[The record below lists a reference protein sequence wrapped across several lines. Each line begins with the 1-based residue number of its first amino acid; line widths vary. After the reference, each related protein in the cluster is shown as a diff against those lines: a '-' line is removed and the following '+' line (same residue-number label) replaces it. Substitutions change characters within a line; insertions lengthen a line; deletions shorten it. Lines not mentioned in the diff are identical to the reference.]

1 MVIGTWSGILDTGA
15 ARLRLKFIIS
25 GDGTATLF
33 SLDQGGKPIRG
44 TMGAERVGI
53 EFPSLGGS
61 FVGRRVAAER
71 IDGFWLQ
78 NGQDHPLALE
88 RGEAALMDP
97 PPGASSDES
106 SLAPLRADISSSTV
120 FASERL
126 NFREVLSSDIWA
138 FEKYMLSDHYLR
150 HMPMEPATLT
160 KDYVAAQVDRHVRN
174 QSQKPRTGFVL
185 VAVDKHSGEFVG
197 EGGLSVYSF
206 PARRGGVGWGVAPA
220 QTGKGFA
227 TEIGRTLLRLAFE
240 TLNLHRVEAQCRSEN
255 HASRRIMAKLVI
267 REEGVLRD
275 NMFIRGEWWS
285 TVQAAI
291 LSTEWRG
298 ATNAE

>member
-25 GDGTATLF
+25 EDGTATLF

-44 TMGAERVGI
+44 TMGAARVGI
-53 EFPSLGGS
+53 EFPSLGS
-61 FVGRRVAAER
+61 NFVGRQVAADR

-78 NGQDHPLALE
+78 NGRDHALALE
-88 RGEAALMDP
+88 RGEAAIMEP
-97 PPGASSDES
+97 PPRASSDES
-106 SLAPLRADISSSTV
+106 LAALRADIGSSTV
-120 FASERL
+120 FGTERL
-126 NFREVLSSDIWA
+126 NFREVQASDVGA

-150 HMPMEPATLT
+150 HMPMEPTALT
-160 KDYVAAQVDRHVRN
+160 KDYVAAQVDRHLRS
-174 QSQKPRTGFVL
+174 QSQKPRTGFVP
-185 VAVDKHSGEFVG
+185 VAVDKHSDEFVG
-197 EGGLSVYSF
+197 EGGLSIYSF
-206 PARRGGVGWGVAPA
+206 PARRGGVSWGVTPD

-255 HASRRIMAKLVI
+255 HASRRIIAKLGM

-291 LSTEWRG
+291 LSTERS
-298 ATNAE
+298 